1 MTDTDSPRR
10 RQQHSYRDCNRRNA
24 VTLQTVIWYLNNN
37 SLIGGGYGATLP
49 PACNLTGVAD
59 L

>member
-10 RQQHSYRDCNRRNA
+10 RQHHSCRHCNRCNA
-24 VTLQTVIWYLNNN
+24 FTLQTVIWYLNNN
-37 SLIGGGYGATLP
+37 ALIGGGYGATLP
-49 PACNLTGVAD
+49 SVWNLTGVAD